1 MLRARE
7 DGSKLG
13 SMTLIARARDVEAIP
28 GIDHLDPPPRHHV
41 WAVALSLFTVTG
53 ALRFTYMYF
62 DDVARRETGTLVRR
76 AIEESTGAYTA
87 AVLFVAVV
95 AFVWRY
101 PLDRPGWR
109 SRVPA
114 HAVALVAYSIAHT
127 TLMFVTRTVIFR
139 LLGMGA
145 YDYGYM
151 PARYVMEFGEDAIS
165 YASFV
170 AIITLYRYYRVT
182 RQREVRTAQLE
193 RGLAQA
199 ELRNLRLQLQPHF
212 LFNALNTISST
223 MYDDPRSADRMIG
236 QLSQLLRLSLRTSH
250 AQEVPLR
257 EELEVLGCY
266 LGLMTARFGSR
277 LRVNILVTPDVADA
291 LVPSLL
297 LQPLVENAI
306 RHGNAS
312 HAGGGSI
319 EVRVERVGASLLLS
333 VADDGPG
340 APAGTDVFTAG
351 IGLSATRDRLRLL
364 YGSSHRFE
372 ALNRGGGFAVDIV
385 LPLRRAALAGIAP
398 ADSDAVDVP
407 VTSAAAIAASR

>member
-1 MLRARE
+1 MTIVSRARE
-7 DGSKLG
+7 AEVVS
-13 SMTLIARARDVEAIP
+13 
-28 GIDHLDPPPRHHV
+28 GIDYLEPPSRRRV
-41 WAVALSLFTVTG
+41 WTVALSLFTVTG

-62 DDVARRETGTLVRR
+62 DDIARRETGTLMRR

-101 PLDRPGWR
+101 PLDRSGWR
-109 SRVPA
+109 ARLPA
-114 HAVALVAYSIAHT
+114 HIAALVAYSLAHT
-127 TLMFVTRTVIFR
+127 TLMFLTRTVVFR

-151 PARYVMEFGEDAIS
+151 PARYLMEFGQDAIS

-223 MYDDPRSADRMIG
+223 MYDDPRSADRLIG

-257 EELEVLGCY
+257 EELDVLSCY

-277 LRVNILVTPDVADA
+277 LHVNVATMPDVSDA

-312 HAGGGSI
+312 RATGGAI
-319 EVRVERVGASLLLS
+319 DVHVERVGASLHLS
-333 VADDGPG
+333 VTDDGPG
-340 APAGTDVFTAG
+340 APANADIFATG

-364 YGSSHRFE
+364 YGNSHRFS
-372 ALNRGGGFAVDIV
+372 AGNHGPGFAVDIT
-385 LPLRRAALAGIAP
+385 LPYRRAATATTVS
-398 ADSDAVDVP
+398 SDVAVTDLP
-407 VTSAAAIAASR
+407 GEGAAAVAAAR

>member
-1 MLRARE
+1 MTIVSHARE
-7 DGSKLG
+7 
-13 SMTLIARARDVEAIP
+13 TEAVP
-28 GIDHLDPPPRHHV
+28 DIDDLDAPPRRLV
-41 WAVALSLFTVTG
+41 WAVALVLFTVVG
-53 ALRFTYMYF
+53 ALRFAYKYF
-62 DDVARRETGTLVRR
+62 DDVARGETGTILHR

-87 AVLFVAVV
+87 AILFVAVV

-101 PLDRPGWR
+101 PLDRREWR
-109 SRVPA
+109 ARIPV
-114 HAVALVAYSIAHT
+114 HLVALVAYSVVHT
-127 TLMFVTRTVIFR
+127 TLMFLTRTAIFR
-139 LLGMGA
+139 VIGMGS

-151 PARYVMEFGEDAIS
+151 PARYVMEFGQDTIS

-170 AIITLYRYYRVT
+170 AVITLYRYYRVA

-223 MYDDPRSADRMIG
+223 MYDDPRSADRLIG

-257 EELEVLGCY
+257 EELEVLSCY

-277 LRVNILVTPDVADA
+277 LRVNIAAMPGVHEA

-306 RHGNAS
+306 RHGNSS
-312 HAGGGSI
+312 HATGGTI
-319 EVRVERVGASLLLS
+319 EVHVERVGEALHLS
-333 VADDGPG
+333 VTDDGPG
-340 APAGTDVFTAG
+340 APADIDIFAEG

-364 YGSSHRFE
+364 YGNGHQFS
-372 ALNRGGGFAVDIV
+372 AGNRGPGFAVDIA
-385 LPLRRAALAGIAP
+385 LPYRRAAMAGVESAEVVGLGDP
-398 ADSDAVDVP
+398 DGAGAV
-407 VTSAAAIAASR
+407 AAAR

>member
-1 MLRARE
+1 MRF
-7 DGSKLG
+7 
-13 SMTLIARARDVEAIP
+13 IARDRESDAVSE
-28 GIDHLDPPPRHHV
+28 IDYLEPPSRRRV
-41 WAVALSLFTVTG
+41 WTVALSLFTATG
-53 ALRFTYMYF
+53 TLRFAYKYF
-62 DDVARRETGTLVRR
+62 DDVARRETGTILHRL
-76 AIEESTGAYTA
+76 IEESTGAYTA

-109 SRVPA
+109 TRLPA
-114 HAVALVAYSIAHT
+114 HVAALVAYSVAHT
-127 TLMFVTRTVIFR
+127 TLMFLTRTVIFR

-151 PARYVMEFGEDAIS
+151 PARYVMEFGQDAIS

-170 AIITLYRYYRVT
+170 AIITLDRYYRVT

-223 MYDDPRSADRMIG
+223 MYDDPRSADRLIG

-257 EELEVLGCY
+257 EELDVLSCY

-277 LRVNILVTPDVADA
+277 LRMNIATMPDVSDA

-312 HAGGGSI
+312 HATGGAI
-319 EVRVERVGASLLLS
+319 EVRVERLGTSLHLS

-340 APAGTDVFTAG
+340 APANTDIFAAG

-364 YGSSHRFE
+364 YGNGHRFV
-372 ALNRGGGFAVDIV
+372 AGNHGPGFAVDIL
-385 LPLRRAALAGIAP
+385 LPYRRAPLAAVLSSEP
-398 ADSDAVDVP
+398 VDVDSP
-407 VTSAAAIAASR
+407 TDGPTDSAAAIAATR

>member
-1 MLRARE
+1 
-7 DGSKLG
+7 
-13 SMTLIARARDVEAIP
+13 MTNLARAGATEAVA
-28 GIDHLDPPPRHHV
+28 GIDHLEPPSRRRL
-41 WAVALSLFTVTG
+41 WTVALSLFTVTG
-53 ALRFTYMYF
+53 ALRFMYMYF

-95 AFVWRY
+95 AFVWRH

-109 SRVPA
+109 ARVPA
-114 HAVALVAYSIAHT
+114 HIAALLAYSLAHT

-139 LLGMGA
+139 LMGMGT

-223 MYDDPRSADRMIG
+223 MYDDPRSADRLIG

-257 EELEVLGCY
+257 DELDVLSCY

-277 LRVNILVTPDVADA
+277 LRVSVATVPDVSDA

-312 HAGGGSI
+312 HATGGTI
-319 EVRVERVGASLLLS
+319 EVRVERVGASLHLS
-333 VADDGPG
+333 VEDDGPG
-340 APAGTDVFTAG
+340 ALADTDIFAAG

-364 YGSSHRFE
+364 YGNGHRFS
-372 ALNRGGGFAVDIV
+372 AGNRGPGFAVDIT
-385 LPLRRAALAGIAP
+385 LPYRRAAVAAVVSSELADMRNLA
-398 ADSDAVDVP
+398 AV
-407 VTSAAAIAASR
+407 AAAR

>member
-1 MLRARE
+1 MRPVAQE
-7 DGSKLG
+7 HQS
-13 SMTLIARARDVEAIP
+13 P
-28 GIDHLDPPPRHHV
+28 GIPAVDYLDPPPQRLV
-41 WAVALSLFTVTG
+41 WPVVIAMFTVLG
-53 ALRFTYMYF
+53 LLRFTYMF
-62 DDVARRETGTLVRR
+62 FNDVARNEPGTFVHRL
-76 AIEESTGAYTA
+76 IEESTGAYTA
-87 AVLFVAVV
+87 GLLFVAVI
-95 AFVWRY
+95 AFVWRF

-109 SRVPA
+109 ARLPA
-114 HAVALVAYSIAHT
+114 HLAALVAYSVIHT
-127 TLMFVTRTVIFR
+127 TLMWATRTVIFR
-139 LLGMGA
+139 MLGMGV

-165 YASFV
+165 YASFLV
-170 AIITLYRYYRVT
+170 VITLYRYYRVT

-199 ELRNLRLQLQPHF
+199 ELRSLRLQLQPHF

-257 EELEVLGCY
+257 EELEVLECY
-266 LGLMTARFGSR
+266 LGLMKARFGAR
-277 LRVNILVTPDVADA
+277 LNATVVALADTSDA

-312 HAGGGSI
+312 HASGGAI
-319 EVRVERVGASLLLS
+319 DVRVSRVGATLQID

-340 APAGTDVFTAG
+340 APPDTDVFAQG
-351 IGLSATRDRLRLL
+351 IGLPATRDRLQLL
-364 YGSSHRFE
+364 YGTGHRFD
-372 ALNRGGGFAVDIV
+372 AGNRGRGFVV
-385 LPLRRAALAGIAP
+385 SVTLPYRRASTIASALRDDTELGEM
-398 ADSDAVDVP
+398 VGTTV
-407 VTSAAAIAASR
+407 SAR

>member
-1 MLRARE
+1 MTPIAWPHE
-7 DGSKLG
+7 SK
-13 SMTLIARARDVEAIP
+13 AVP
-28 GIDHLDPPPRHHV
+28 GIDEVDPPKPRFV
-41 WAVALSLFTVTG
+41 WAVALVLFSVTG
-53 ALRFTYMYF
+53 MFRFTYKYF
-62 DDVARRETGTLVRR
+62 DDVARRETGTIVHR

-109 SRVPA
+109 NRVPA
-114 HAVALVAYSIAHT
+114 HIAGLVAYSVAHT
-127 TLMFVTRTVIFR
+127 TLMFATRTVIFR
-139 LLGMGA
+139 VMGLGA

-151 PARYVMEFGEDAIS
+151 PARYVMEFGEDVIS

-170 AIITLYRYYRVT
+170 ALITLYRYYRVT
-182 RQREVRTAQLE
+182 RQRELRTAQLE

-250 AQEVPLR
+250 SQEVPLR
-257 EELEVLGCY
+257 DELEVLGCY
-266 LGLMTARFGSR
+266 LGLMKARFGSR
-277 LRVNILVTPDVADA
+277 LRADVGAAQDTLDA

-312 HAGGGSI
+312 HASGGTI
-319 EVRVERVGASLLLS
+319 EIRVERVGTSMHLS
-333 VADDGPG
+333 VTDDGPG
-340 APAGTDVFTAG
+340 AAAGVDVFTAG

-364 YGSSHRFE
+364 YGDAHRFE
-372 ALNRGGGFAVDIV
+372 VGNRDAGFAVGIV
-385 LPLRRAALAGIAP
+385 IPYRRAAASSTAAEELITIP
-398 ADSDAVDVP
+398 ALESDAGD
-407 VTSAAAIAASR
+407 AATVR

>member
-1 MLRARE
+1 
-7 DGSKLG
+7 
-13 SMTLIARARDVEAIP
+13 MTIVARAGETGTEA
-28 GIDHLDPPPRHHV
+28 GIDQVEPPSRRRV
-41 WAVALSLFTVTG
+41 WTVALSLFTVTG
-53 ALRFTYMYF
+53 SLRFAYKYF
-62 DDVARRETGTLVRR
+62 DDVARRETGTILHR

-95 AFVWRY
+95 AFVWRH

-109 SRVPA
+109 ARIPA
-114 HAVALVAYSIAHT
+114 HLAALFAYSLAHT
-127 TLMFVTRTVIFR
+127 TLMFMTRTVIFR
-139 LLGMGA
+139 LMGMGA

-223 MYDDPRSADRMIG
+223 MYDDPRSADRLIG

-257 EELEVLGCY
+257 EELDVLSCY

-277 LRVNILVTPDVADA
+277 LRVTVATPPDVSDA

-312 HAGGGSI
+312 RATGGAI
-319 EVRVERVGASLLLS
+319 QVRVERLGASVHLS
-333 VADDGPG
+333 VVDDGPG
-340 APAGTDVFTAG
+340 APANTDIFAAG

-364 YGSSHRFE
+364 YGNGHRFS
-372 ALNRGGGFAVDIV
+372 AGNRGPGFAVDV
-385 LPLRRAALAGIAP
+385 TLPYRRAAVTAVGSSELADMHHVAGVVVA
-398 ADSDAVDVP
+398 
-407 VTSAAAIAASR
+407 R

>member
-1 MLRARE
+1 
-7 DGSKLG
+7 
-13 SMTLIARARDVEAIP
+13 MTLIARPREPEAIP
-28 GIDHLDPPPRHHV
+28 AIDELDPPKRRFV
-41 WAVALSLFTVTG
+41 WTVALSIFSVTG

-62 DDVARRETGTLVRR
+62 DDIARRETGTIVPR

-87 AVLFVAVV
+87 AVLFIAVV

-101 PLDRPGWR
+101 PLDRPAWR
-109 SRVPA
+109 KRLPA
-114 HAVALVAYSIAHT
+114 HLAAMIGYSLAHT
-127 TLMFVTRTVIFR
+127 TLMFVTRTVIYR
-139 LLGMGA
+139 LLGLGA

-170 AIITLYRYYRVT
+170 AVITLYRYYRVT
-182 RQREVRTAQLE
+182 RQRELRTAQLE

-199 ELRNLRLQLQPHF
+199 ELRNMRLQLQPHF

-250 AQEVPLR
+250 SQEVPLR
-257 EELEVLGCY
+257 DELEVLGCY
-266 LGLMTARFGSR
+266 LGLMKARFGNR
-277 LRVNILVTPDVADA
+277 LRADVEATPDTLDA

-312 HAGGGSI
+312 HAGGGTI
-319 EVRVERVGASLLLS
+319 EIRVERIGTSMHLS
-333 VADDGPG
+333 VTDDGPG
-340 APAGTDVFTAG
+340 ATAGVDVFTTG

-364 YGSSHRFE
+364 YGDAHRFE
-372 ALNRGGGFAVDIV
+372 AGNRGAGFAVSIM
-385 LPLRRAALAGIAP
+385 LPYRRATMA
-398 ADSDAVDVP
+398 
-407 VTSAAAIAASR
+407 SAAAEELTTSPPVESDVRDVAAIR

>member
-1 MLRARE
+1 MKLVARARE
-7 DGSKLG
+7 P
-13 SMTLIARARDVEAIP
+13 EAAS
-28 GIDHLDPPPRHHV
+28 GIDHLDPPKPRFV
-41 WAVALSLFTVTG
+41 WTVALSLFSVTG
-53 ALRFTYMYF
+53 ALRFTYKYF
-62 DDVARRETGTLVRR
+62 DDVARREVGTILRR

-109 SRVPA
+109 RRVPA
-114 HAVALVAYSIAHT
+114 HLAALVAYSIAHT
-127 TLMFVTRTVIFR
+127 TLMFVSRAVIFR
-139 LLGMGA
+139 VIGLGA

-170 AIITLYRYYRVT
+170 AVITLYRYYRVT
-182 RQREVRTAQLE
+182 RQRELRTAQLE

-250 AQEVPLR
+250 SQEVPLR
-257 EELEVLGCY
+257 DELEVLGCY
-266 LGLMTARFGSR
+266 LGLMKARFGHR
-277 LRVNILVTPDVADA
+277 LRADVEAAQDTLEA

-297 LQPLVENAI
+297 LQPIVENAI

-312 HAGGGSI
+312 HASGGTI
-319 EVRVERVGASLLLS
+319 EVRVERVGTSLHLS
-333 VADDGPG
+333 VMDDGPG
-340 APAGTDVFTAG
+340 APAGTDVFATG

-364 YGSSHRFE
+364 YGDGHRFE
-372 ALNRGGGFAVDIV
+372 AGNRGDGFAVSV
-385 LPLRRAALAGIAP
+385 TLPYRRATIASTAAEEHSASP
-398 ADSDAVDVP
+398 PLKSDAGDVA
-407 VTSAAAIAASR
+407 VVR

>member
-1 MLRARE
+1 MTIASRARE
-7 DGSKLG
+7 
-13 SMTLIARARDVEAIP
+13 AEAVP
-28 GIDHLDPPPRHHV
+28 GIDYLELPSRRRV
-41 WAVALSLFTVTG
+41 WGVALSLFTVTG

-62 DDVARRETGTLVRR
+62 DDIARREAGTLVRR

-101 PLDRPGWR
+101 PLDRPRWR
-109 SRVPA
+109 PRVPA
-114 HAVALVAYSIAHT
+114 HVAGLVAYSLAHT
-127 TLMFVTRTVIFR
+127 TLMFLTRTVIFR

-151 PARYVMEFGEDAIS
+151 PARYLMEFGQDAIS

-199 ELRNLRLQLQPHF
+199 ELKNLRLQLQPHF

-223 MYDDPRSADRMIG
+223 MYDDPRSADRLIG

-257 EELEVLGCY
+257 EELDVLNCY

-277 LRVNILVTPDVADA
+277 LRVNVAIMPDVSDA

-312 HAGGGSI
+312 RATGGAI
-319 EVRVERVGASLLLS
+319 EVHVERVGASLHLS

-340 APAGTDVFTAG
+340 APADADIFAKG

-364 YGSSHRFE
+364 YGNSHRFS
-372 ALNRGGGFAVDIV
+372 AGNHGPGFAVDIT
-385 LPLRRAALAGIAP
+385 LPYRRAAIATMVSSDLAV
-398 ADSDAVDVP
+398 ADLPGDGAAVV
-407 VTSAAAIAASR
+407 AATR

>member
-1 MLRARE
+1 MTRVARARE
-7 DGSKLG
+7 
-13 SMTLIARARDVEAIP
+13 IEAIT
-28 GIDHLDPPPRHHV
+28 GIDHLEPPPRRRL
-41 WAVALSLFTVTG
+41 WTVALFLFTVTG

-62 DDVARRETGTLVRR
+62 DDIARLETGTLVRR

-109 SRVPA
+109 ARVPA
-114 HAVALVAYSIAHT
+114 HVAALVAYSITHT
-127 TLMFVTRTVIFR
+127 TLMFLTRTMIFR
-139 LLGMGA
+139 LIGMGA

-151 PARYVMEFGEDAIS
+151 PARYVMEFGEDVIS

-170 AIITLYRYYRVT
+170 AVITLYRYNRVT

-223 MYDDPRSADRMIG
+223 MYDDPRSADRLIG

-257 EELEVLGCY
+257 EELDVLSCY

-277 LRVNILVTPDVADA
+277 LRVNVATAPDVPDA

-312 HAGGGSI
+312 HATGGAI
-319 EVRVERVGASLLLS
+319 DVRMERVGASVHLS
-333 VADDGPG
+333 VTDDGPG
-340 APAGTDVFTAG
+340 APADTDVFAAG

-364 YGSSHRFE
+364 YGNGHGFS
-372 ALNRGGGFAVDIV
+372 AGNRGAGFAVDIT
-385 LPLRRAALAGIAP
+385 LPYRRAAMAAVASPELAVVG
-398 ADSDAVDVP
+398 DSG
-407 VTSAAAIAASR
+407 SGAAAVAVAR